1 MNNLFALIVG
11 IVAGYAIKLRLDRRR
26 MVADQGNIQAIEDS
40 FDPHYQ
46 HLDHEYDP
54 ESQEW

>member
-1 MNNLFALIVG
+1 MNLFALVVG
-11 IVAGYAIKLRLDRRR
+11 VVAGYAIKLGFDRRR
-26 MVADQGNIQAIEDS
+26 MVIDQGNVHAIEES

-46 HLDHEYDP
+46 HLDHEHDP